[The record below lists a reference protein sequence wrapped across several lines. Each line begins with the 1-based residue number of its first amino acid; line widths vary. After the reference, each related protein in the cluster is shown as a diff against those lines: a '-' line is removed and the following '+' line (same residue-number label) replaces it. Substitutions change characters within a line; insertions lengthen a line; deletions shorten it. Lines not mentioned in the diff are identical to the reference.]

1 MPECCQDFELPPL
14 PYTYDALEPYIDTE
28 TVKIH
33 HDRHF
38 KGYVYILNAALNSY
52 PQYFCYTLEKLLI
65 CCRSLPFEIQQAVR
79 DNGGGVYNHTL
90 YFAGMGNCK
99 LSAPFGRLGNRIQE
113 CFGSFAS
120 FREKFT
126 DAALNQF
133 GSGYA
138 WLVSDNNQNLKIVT
152 TPNQNTPLAYHCHP
166 ILTIDVWEHAYYL
179 KYQNKRKD
187 YIEAWFHLVNWEYA
201 ERRYEDLC
209 C

>member
-1 MPECCQDFELPPL
+1 MSACCKNFELPPL

-38 KGYVYILNAALNSY
+38 KAYVDNLNAALSSC
-52 PQYFCYTLEKLLI
+52 PQYFCYTLEKLLL
-65 CCRSLPFEIQQAVR
+65 CCRSLPFEIQRAVR

-90 YFAGMGNCK
+90 YFAGMGNCS
-99 LSAPFGRLGNRIQE
+99 LSMPCGRLGNRIQE

-126 DAALNQF
+126 EAALNQF

-138 WLVSDNNQNLKIVT
+138 WLVCDNHQNLKIVT
-152 TPNQNTPLAYHCHP
+152 TANQNTPLTHHCRP

-179 KYQNKRKD
+179 QYQNKRKD